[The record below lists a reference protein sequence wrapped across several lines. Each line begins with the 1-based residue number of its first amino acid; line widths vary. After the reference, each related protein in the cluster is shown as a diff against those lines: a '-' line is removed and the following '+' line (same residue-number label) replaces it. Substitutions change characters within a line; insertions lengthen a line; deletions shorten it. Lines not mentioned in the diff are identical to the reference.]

1 MTSPVA
7 PTSAAAGAADPTSS
21 TDAANGLGADAFLQ
35 LLVAQMKYQD
45 PSSPTD
51 GTQFMTQLAQFTQ
64 VQSLQSISTTMTSAL
79 NWQQTVAGEGMLGD
93 TVTGADVNGKAAT
106 GVVDAVSPTSTGALL
121 TLADGTQMDVSSVT
135 GVTNLTTNPTATS
148 TTS

>member
-1 MTSPVA
+1 
-7 PTSAAAGAADPTSS
+7 
-21 TDAANGLGADAFLQ
+21 
-35 LLVAQMKYQD
+35 
-45 PSSPTD
+45 
-51 GTQFMTQLAQFTQ
+51 LAQFTQ